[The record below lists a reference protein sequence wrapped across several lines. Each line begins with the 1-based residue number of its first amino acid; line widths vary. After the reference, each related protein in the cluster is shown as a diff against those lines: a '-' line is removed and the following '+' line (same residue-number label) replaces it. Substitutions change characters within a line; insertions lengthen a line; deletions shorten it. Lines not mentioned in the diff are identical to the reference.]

1 MSETGEIRINRDMSL
16 RARFHHMP
24 PKRHDRDPHASE
36 VLAHIR
42 ETLGCEMDRALKAFN
57 SMRNKRSQV
66 LVFDNVEK
74 TWTGCFW
81 TPSEE
86 EERERKFRRELMAL
100 ERDVAALKSDMRK
113 LKKEVKAA
121 LRAIKKTEG
130 SEQEAA
136 QKEASPAPQSPVMS
150 CNPGDQSREFAK
162 LFEKER
168 EEARCMKAAER
179 LEESGPRRWL
189 GCCDG
194 CGYPEL
200 IGTQYPYEC
209 GDCGLPYTERGQ

>member
-1 MSETGEIRINRDMSL
+1 MSYTKDGRTMRELFRK
-16 RARFHHMP
+16 MP
-24 PKRHDRDPHASE
+24 PKTHNAKTELSE
-36 VLAHIR
+36 VVAHIQ

-57 SMRNKRSQV
+57 SMRNHRSGV
-66 LVFDNVEK
+66 VVFDFVNRAWK
-74 TWTGCFW
+74 GCDWCPQDEVSAIEELRRDHRALAREVASLKSFIRKSIKKMSAR
-81 TPSEE
+81 TRKESKESEE
-86 EERERKFRRELMAL
+86 PHQ
-100 ERDVAALKSDMRK
+100 DVP
-113 LKKEVKAA
+113 E
-121 LRAIKKTEG
+121 T
-130 SEQEAA
+130 
-136 QKEASPAPQSPVMS
+136 PVMS

-168 EEARCMKAAER
+168 EEARCMKATER